1 MQCLTV
7 LTTASESRIA
17 LSIHGS
23 AAQVEQRCARIRDYW
38 ERLGSSLVAGSLQ
51 YEDQPVATLPAWW
64 DEIIAAAHRGL
75 GI

>member
-23 AAQVEQRCARIRDYW
+23 AAQVEQRCARLRGYW
-38 ERLGSSLVAGSLQ
+38 EGLGYRLIAGSLC
-51 YEDQPVATLPAWW
+51 YEDQPTAILPTWW
-64 DEIIAAAHRGL
+64 GETIAAAHRGL